1 GWQWWT
7 TFEKDASSGN
17 EERFALIRYILNNQ
31 QTDGVYRP
39 TKLLYALGNFSRF
52 IRPGMK
58 RVDVMRSDDLSAADA
73 IANQMVSAYIDEIN
87 QELVIV
93 VINASTQSRS
103 IRMNIS
109 GLSNNMGIT
118 HFTPYI
124 TTNSLNDALRRGS
137 DIAVTENYTMPATS
151 IVTFVGKI
159 RDLSDTGIIESVSD
173 SRISVYPNPAKD
185 QVTIRSEVPVNKIS
199 LIDLNGKI
207 IYSSNPDSEIAVLPL
222 NGLYKGVYVL
232 KLNTGEETEIQKLI
246 VK

>member
-1 GWQWWT
+1 MECGISLARIIHNDLVEADCSGWQWWT

-58 RVDVMRSDDLSAADA
+58 RVDVMRLDGLSAADA

-87 QELVIV
+87 HELVIV

-124 TTNSLNDALRRGS
+124 TTNSLNDALRQRIG
-137 DIAVTENYTMPATS
+137 ILLLQR
-151 IVTFVGKI
+151 II
-159 RDLSDTGIIESVSD
+159 RCRRHRLLLLS
-173 SRISVYPNPAKD
+173 
-185 QVTIRSEVPVNKIS
+185 
-199 LIDLNGKI
+199 
-207 IYSSNPDSEIAVLPL
+207 
-222 NGLYKGVYVL
+222 
-232 KLNTGEETEIQKLI
+232 